1 MLQTNTSNGG
11 NVENTQLR
19 FGSPRHGH
27 FLTLRHCYFGFDPYF
42 GSHWARSISR
52 PLC

>member
-1 MLQTNTSNGG
+1 MVTLEIHNCGLDRLG
-11 NVENTQLR
+11 MA
-19 FGSPRHGH
+19 H

-42 GSHWARSISR
+42 GSHWARSTSR